1 MKFPRIY
8 LVLDNCFA
16 IKRWVKPAEWMS
28 LIKEIGFNYAQ
39 ASTDNEIDPLF
50 NPANYMD
57 DWFAEVQ
64 RCADATGVKVVNFY
78 TGYQTYR
85 TVGLAHHDARV
96 RQRLMQ
102 DWLKPMI
109 RRLAAMGAVGIGFSL
124 FAIPD
129 EALQDPDKY
138 QERTELILDQ
148 LKELSE
154 FAYEN
159 GGIQVSF
166 EQMYAPH
173 QPPWTID
180 GAKYYLQS
188 VYKATQKPIYV
199 TLDVGHMVGQHLFRK
214 PTVQQIRDSLLDA
227 NLQDDHPPLWLGS
240 DRAYEKWRAA
250 KKNSNKAEVEKSAQE
265 IYGELERYP
274 YLFAEE
280 RDSSIYTWV
289 EELACYSPIIHMQ
302 QTDGFH
308 SSHAAFTPETNA
320 TGVVKGEELLRAIA
334 KAYQK
339 EPDPALPP
347 RVNDIYLSFEIFAAN
362 VEKKV
367 DIIKKLKQTLEYWR
381 QFIPE
386 DGLPLNELIEI

>member
-138 QERTELILDQ
+138 QERTELILPSSVWR
-148 LKELSE
+148 K
-154 FAYEN
+154 
-159 GGIQVSF
+159 
-166 EQMYAPH
+166 
-173 QPPWTID
+173 QPVRVKRS
-180 GAKYYLQS
+180 AKCRPF
-188 VYKATQKPIYV
+188 T
-199 TLDVGHMVGQHLFRK
+199 
-214 PTVQQIRDSLLDA
+214 
-227 NLQDDHPPLWLGS
+227 S
-240 DRAYEKWRAA
+240 DRVKPLPWI
-250 KKNSNKAEVEKSAQE
+250 KGSGTGFLIPSIV
-265 IYGELERYP
+265 
-274 YLFAEE
+274 
-280 RDSSIYTWV
+280 SSRR
-289 EELACYSPIIHMQ
+289 S
-302 QTDGFH
+302 
-308 SSHAAFTPETNA
+308 
-320 TGVVKGEELLRAIA
+320 
-334 KAYQK
+334 
-339 EPDPALPP
+339 
-347 RVNDIYLSFEIFAAN
+347 
-362 VEKKV
+362 
-367 DIIKKLKQTLEYWR
+367 
-381 QFIPE
+381 
-386 DGLPLNELIEI
+386 